1 MGFSA
6 SHRAAAD
13 TFNHPFDEDNLDVHN
28 GHQELNRFNTEG
40 ATSPHT
46 GTAAPDGATPN
57 HPNASPPRTP
67 ATTPR
72 PAAGRII
79 VIAKEYAS

>member
-28 GHQELNRFNTEG
+28 GHQELNRFNAEG

-57 HPNASPPRTP
+57 HPNASPPH
-67 ATTPR
+67 
-72 PAAGRII
+72 AGHNAETGRSI